1 MPDPSSSDLF
11 QKSFQVAGRSGN
23 AGKAFMSGDELE
35 SHEIHGNSIGP
46 KNLNPFRD
54 WPASSRPAPG
64 IVSLNDWRL
73 IERGL
78 AQRARAL
85 NEFLRDIYFE
95 QRIAHAGVIPLS
107 VVSESAAYLPQMI
120 EFEPPNAT
128 YFHAVSFEIACV
140 DGSFRVLSQ
149 DLGSAWECLRIPGMR
164 ESFMRSAPAFYEHA
178 PIMNPDG
185 IPEAFR
191 SALKKTAVAASG
203 GPPSIWVLSPG
214 EISSGDSAE
223 RCAANAIG
231 IGALRP
237 GDIEIADGCL
247 AARTINGLMP
257 IGVLLRLSPHS
268 LLDPLMFETASSGVP
283 GLLDLYR
290 SSKVAVLAA
299 PGSGV
304 VDELAVFSWMPEIVE
319 FYTGGKPI
327 LPNAPH
333 WRCSDKAGKRFVL
346 DNLQD
351 LAIFKANDAA
361 AELVHSGAIETDA
374 QMAAIEEILEA
385 EGSECIALESSPE
398 SCFPQLT
405 GMPPD
410 SSEFV
415 LRAYAAGTASGYR
428 VLPGGAALSMRSRRA
443 ARTAERDLWI
453 LDA

>member
-1 MPDPSSSDLF
+1 MPDPASPELL
-11 QKSFQVAGRSGN
+11 QKSFQVAGRSGS
-23 AGKAFMSGDELE
+23 AGKAFMSGAEVE
-35 SHEIHGNSIGP
+35 SHETRGNSNGP
-46 KNLNPFRD
+46 NRLIPLPD
-54 WPASSRPAPG
+54 WPANVGPAPG

-73 IERGL
+73 IEREL

-85 NEFLRDIYFE
+85 NEFLRDIHFE
-95 QRIAHAGVIPLS
+95 QRIARAGVIPLS
-107 VVSESAAYLPQMI
+107 VVSESAAFLPQMI
-120 EFEPPNAT
+120 EFEPPGAT
-128 YFHAVSFEIACV
+128 YFHAVSFDIACV

-149 DLGSAWECLRIPGMR
+149 DLSAAWECLRIPGMR
-164 ESFMRSAPAFYEHA
+164 ETFMHSAPAFYEHA

-191 SALKKTAVAASG
+191 SELEEIATAASG
-203 GPPSIWVLSPG
+203 EPPSIWVLSLG
-214 EISSGDSAE
+214 ENSSGDSAE

-237 GDIEIADGCL
+237 GDIEIADGRL
-247 AARTINGLMP
+247 AARTVNGLMP
-257 IGVLLRLSPHS
+257 IDVLLRLSPHS
-268 LLDPLMFETASSGVP
+268 SLDPLMFETASSGVP

-304 VDELAVFSWMPEIVE
+304 VDELAVFSWMPEIIE
-319 FYTGGKPI
+319 FYTGSKPI
-327 LPNAPH
+327 LPSVQH
-333 WRCSDKAGKRFVL
+333 WRCSDKADKRFVL

-361 AELVHSGAIETDA
+361 AKPVHSGAIKTDA
-374 QMAAIEEILEA
+374 QMAAIEESLEA
-385 EGSECIALESSPE
+385 EGSECIALETAPE
-398 SCFPQLT
+398 SCFPQIA
-405 GMPPD
+405 GMPPV

-443 ARTAERDLWI
+443 ARMAERDLWI

>member
-1 MPDPSSSDLF
+1 
-11 QKSFQVAGRSGN
+11 
-23 AGKAFMSGDELE
+23 MSRDELE
-35 SHEIHGNSIGP
+35 SHDIRGSSMGSNRLILLP
-46 KNLNPFRD
+46 D
-54 WPASSRPAPG
+54 WPANVGPAPG

-85 NEFLRDIYFE
+85 NEFLRDIHFE
-95 QRIAHAGVIPLS
+95 QRIARAEVIPLS
-107 VVSESAAYLPQMI
+107 VVSESAACLPQMI
-120 EFEPPNAT
+120 EFEPPGAT

-149 DLGSAWECLRIPGMR
+149 DLSTAWECLHIPGMR

-191 SALKKTAVAASG
+191 SALEEIAAAASG
-203 GPPSIWVLSPG
+203 EPPSIWVLSSS
-214 EISSGDSAE
+214 ENSSGDSAE
-223 RCAANAIG
+223 RCVANAIG

-237 GDIEIADGCL
+237 GDIEIADGRL
-247 AARTINGLMP
+247 AARKINGLMP
-257 IGVLLRLSPHS
+257 IDVLLRLSPHS
-268 LLDPLMFETASSGVP
+268 SLDPLMFETASSGVP

-304 VDELAVFSWMPEIVE
+304 VDELAVFSWMPEIIE
-319 FYTGGKPI
+319 FYTGSAPI

-333 WRCSDKAGKRFVL
+333 WRCSDKADKRFVL
-346 DNLQD
+346 DNLHD
-351 LAIFKANDAA
+351 LAIFKANDASA
-361 AELVHSGAIETDA
+361 SPLHSGASATDA
-374 QMAAIEEILEA
+374 QIASIEDILEA

-398 SCFPQLT
+398 SCFPQIA
-405 GMPPD
+405 GMPPA

-428 VLPGGAALSMRSRRA
+428 ALPGGAVLSMRSRRA
-443 ARTAERDLWI
+443 AQAAERDLWI